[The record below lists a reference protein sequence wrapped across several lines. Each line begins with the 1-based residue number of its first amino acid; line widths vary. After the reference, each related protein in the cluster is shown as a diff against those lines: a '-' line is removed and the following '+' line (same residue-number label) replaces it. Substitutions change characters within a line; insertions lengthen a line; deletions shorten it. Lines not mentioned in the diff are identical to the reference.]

1 MEHQLRLPGDWPV
14 GGHHPASKPLA
25 GEDLESVLVWLQ
37 EAEVNAW
44 IQTTPPAH
52 IAVGVH
58 DPYAGDDIRE
68 DFEPVNGEWP
78 RGDIARWLIATVRHH
93 YPRGRP

>member
-14 GGHHPASKPLA
+14 GVHHAVSKPLT

-52 IAVGVH
+52 IAVGVR
-58 DPYAGDDIRE
+58 DPYGGDDIGKISSRSM
-68 DFEPVNGEWP
+68 GSG
-78 RGDIARWLIATVRHH
+78 RAARS
-93 YPRGRP
+93 PDG